1 MNRKILTATAL
12 LLLATATGARA
23 QSSLENG
30 QDQER
35 GGVNINDYR
44 VDNKVKPQVAPSN
57 PKIASKPVVTTSS
70 VPRASL
76 KGKMLAFPTAAAGAM
91 VGVTVGV
98 PVRIARDVA
107 HETLR
112 MRDQITSDAA
122 GDEKP
127 DMFARFIGNYT
138 GMAYGLVSG
147 VIKGSIKGTERG
159 LDAGVRKPFSK
170 ESVSLKDPD

>member
-1 MNRKILTATAL
+1 MQKSLPISCSCLFGIAL
-12 LLLATATGARA
+12 MLVNF
-23 QSSLENG
+23 SLPAAFG
-30 QDQER
+30 QEAKPAAAAEDSNIR
-35 GGVNINDYR
+35 DINDYR
-44 VDNKVKPQVAPSN
+44 VDNKVAVKLPAKAEV
-57 PKIASKPVVTTSS
+57 KTASVKQK
-70 VPRASL
+70 L
-76 KGKMLAFPTAAAGAM
+76 LALPTAVGGAV

-112 MRDQITSDAA
+112 MRDQMTDDVA

-127 DMFARFIGNYT
+127 DMVARFVGSYS

-147 VIKGSIKGTERG
+147 IIKGSIKGTERG
-159 LDAGVRKPFSK
+159 IEAGSRKPFSR